1 MRSYKIDSWKSE
13 SPTFHHVV
21 QICGSLTPASAFE
34 CDEKYSTYAEYY
46 QEKYNVTIHN
56 LKQPLVETV
65 QMGSLQMWKPLY
77 LSPTETFDENCILS
91 KSKQRRRDYREYLV
105 PELSI
110 IHPFPSSFF
119 FKVRCLPTILF
130 RLNGLLLAEEL
141 RRSVA
146 REAQVGTTKLSDD
159 FAWKTFYL
167 ETSDKSLVDYFFRL
181 GELKEKPN
189 NKIIPCDIEKDI
201 KSNEITSFEI
211 KVDLKTHTG
220 PSPNLIL
227 QALTAKSADDEF
239 NLERLEVIGD
249 SFLKYAMSVKIYIKY
264 HLFDEGKLSELR
276 SRLIQNLH
284 LYQKAK
290 KKKLGQYL
298 TTTPFIS
305 SKTWLPPCYIV
316 EDHVDEKNVIKK
328 KKKKEAGKEDEKT
341 ENPLHLYF
349 TKQVISDKCVADSV
363 EALIGTYLLSSGQM
377 GALKFMAW
385 FGLNPFLD
393 DEVNYDHWPPLP
405 PNPIVGDH
413 HHHEFRLEVLS
424 SGFDRFE
431 KIIGYTF
438 RNKAYLLQAFTHPS
452 YSDNNITDCYQ
463 RLEFLGDAVLDYLV
477 TRQLYEDPSDHSP
490 GKLTDLRSAL
500 VNNIYFASLAV
511 TYKYNDFLKNAISHF
526 VSSDGDYINILKNSE
541 DFKFFEIHKY
551 YLEEMECFELGEVD
565 VPKALGDVFE
575 SVAGAI
581 YLDSGMS
588 LDAVWKIYYPMI
600 RPAMKH
606 LSEHV
611 PIPPVKELYEL
622 LKSQKIFGKEPVI
635 KGDKTYIQVEVPDG
649 RTFQGVGPNK
659 KVAKRSAAKR
669 ALAYLKNN
677 SR

>member
-1 MRSYKIDSWKSE
+1 
-13 SPTFHHVV
+13 
-21 QICGSLTPASAFE
+21 
-34 CDEKYSTYAEYY
+34 
-46 QEKYNVTIHN
+46 
-56 LKQPLVETV
+56 
-65 QMGSLQMWKPLY
+65 MGYLQMWKPMY
-77 LSPTETFDENCILS
+77 LSLTETFEHSTLS
-91 KSKQRRRDYREYLV
+91 KSKRRHRDYREYLV

-119 FKVRCLPTILF
+119 FKVMCLPTILF

-146 REAQVGTTKLSDD
+146 RAVQVGTTKLSDD
-159 FAWKTFYL
+159 FSWRTFYL
-167 ETSDKSLVDYFFRL
+167 ETSDKALVDYLFGL
-181 GELKEKPN
+181 GQLKEKPN
-189 NKIIPCDIEKDI
+189 NKIIPCDIVKDI
-201 KSNEITSFEI
+201 TSNEITSFEVE
-211 KVDLKTHTG
+211 VDLKTHTG
-220 PSPNLIL
+220 PSPSLIL
-227 QALTAKSADDEF
+227 QALTAKSAGDEF
-239 NLERLEVIGD
+239 NLERLEIIGD
-249 SFLKYAMSVKIYIKY
+249 SFLKYAMSFKTYIKY
-264 HLFDEGKLSELR
+264 PFFDEGKLTNLR

-298 TTTPFIS
+298 TTTPFIP

-316 EDHVDEKNVIKK
+316 EDHVDEKNLVKK
-328 KKKKEAGKEDEKT
+328 KKKKEAENEDEKT

-385 FGLNPFLD
+385 LGLNPFPD
-393 DEVNYDHWPPLP
+393 DEVNYDDWPPPP

-413 HHHEFRLEVLS
+413 PHHEFRLEVLS
-424 SGFDRFE
+424 SGFDKFE
-431 KIIGYTF
+431 KKIGYTF
-438 RNKAYLLQAFTHPS
+438 KNKAYLLQAFTHPS
-452 YSDNNITDCYQ
+452 YYYNDITDCYQ
-463 RLEFLGDAVLDYLV
+463 RLEFLGDAILDYLI

-490 GKLTDLRSAL
+490 GKLTDLRAAL

-511 TYKYNDFLKNAISHF
+511 TYKYNKFLKMLSPSLFNLMNN
-526 VSSDGDYINILKNSE
+526 YINMLKES
-541 DFKFFEIHKY
+541 DAFKFFEIHKY
-551 YLEEMECFELGEVD
+551 YLEEMEFFELGEVD

-588 LDAVWKIYYPMI
+588 LDAVWKVYSRMI
-600 RPAMKH
+600 LPAMKH

-611 PIPPVKELYEL
+611 PISPVRELYESM
-622 LKSQKIFGKEPVI
+622 KQSKDKKIFGDPVI
-635 KGDKTYIQVEVPDG
+635 RKDKTYIEVVLPDG

-669 ALAYLKNN
+669 ALAELKKKK
-677 SR
+677 